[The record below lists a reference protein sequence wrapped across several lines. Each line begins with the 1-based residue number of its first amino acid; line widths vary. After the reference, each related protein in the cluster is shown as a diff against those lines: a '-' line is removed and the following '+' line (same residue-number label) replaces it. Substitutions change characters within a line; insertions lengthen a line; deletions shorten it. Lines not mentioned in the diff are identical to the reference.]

1 MPVIEL
7 YTLDLLSFSLYFCKY
22 TKRIKLMGLFINI
35 LVVKKMFLVILFCF
49 VSVICSAPVID
60 FRLKLTKF
68 NLISAEV
75 KREYHES
82 EFTRFIN
89 DLGYRESRNN
99 WLSVNR
105 IGCFG
110 EWQFAE
116 STLRYLGFRKITLK
130 KFKANPYIF
139 PRELQAE
146 ALKAL
151 IRVNLIY
158 LKNYEDYKGGSIKGI
173 LVTKSGMIAASH
185 LGGAGS
191 VKRFLNSGGRINK
204 KDVFGTSVSD
214 YLKKF
219 SSYDLD

>member
-1 MPVIEL
+1 MPVSEL
-7 YTLDLLSFSLYFCKY
+7 YTLDLILFSLYFCNDH
-22 TKRIKLMGLFINI
+22 IQQKLMGIFINI
-35 LVVKKMFLVILFCF
+35 LVLKKIFMVIIFLC

-60 FRLKLTKF
+60 FRLKLGQLRLF
-68 NLISAEV
+68 SAEV
-75 KREYHES
+75 EKRYHDS

-89 DLGYRESRNN
+89 NLGYRESGNN
-99 WLSVNR
+99 WVSVNK

-116 STLRYLGFRKITLK
+116 STLKYLGFRKITLK
-130 KFKANPYIF
+130 SFRKNPFIF

-146 ALKAL
+146 ALKSL

-158 LKNYEDYKGGSIKGI
+158 LKDYEHYKGETIKGI
-173 LVTKSGMIAASH
+173 LITKSGMIAASH

-191 VKRFLNSGGRINK
+191 LKKFLDSGGRVNK

-219 SSYDLD
+219 SSYELD